1 MEMAQ
6 AVVTAVGPVGV
17 CVLAAV
23 WLLTRRRENGAQTP
37 RRNQVLETL
46 AKIDADV
53 GHLRDVTGKSK
64 RTFGSCASLTPSTY
78 KDIRSSVTI
87 YVPVYVLVR
96 KLGII

>member
-1 MEMAQ
+1 VELEMAQ

-23 WLLTRRRENGAQTP
+23 WLLTRRRENGAQTT

-53 GHLRDVTGKSK
+53 GHLRDVTGEIKE
-64 RTFGSCASLTPSTY
+64 
-78 KDIRSSVTI
+78 D
-87 YVPVYVLVR
+87 VR
-96 KLGII
+96 ELRQSYTQHLQGHSF